1 MLIVASGIIATRQG
15 MVRQGDDADSAD
27 KAVQGECENT
37 KKHGK
42 PPLIHSA
49 LQSQHLF
56 LH

>member
-1 MLIVASGIIATRQG
+1 LVIVAIGILARQG

-42 PPLIHSA
+42 PPIIHFA
-49 LQSQHLF
+49 LRASF
-56 LH
+56 PVFI